1 MSGIVLW
8 RWMLKSFLFFS
19 KVDSSQYRNTFSQF
33 SIWDKGYK
41 VLRRYYGFMENR
53 SNSCILE
60 VK

>member
-33 SIWDKGYK
+33 SIWDKGYR
-41 VLRRYYGFMENR
+41 VLRRYYEFMVNR
-53 SNSCILE
+53 SNYCILE
-60 VK
+60 SK